1 MKARI
6 NCRDHEFAEGTM
18 FIDVVTRIR
27 ESKKDEPMIRTI
39 REKTGKDY
47 IVFILNGCIVRPEEF
62 ETLEIKEGDDIRWV
76 HPYFGG

>member
-6 NCRDHEFAEGTM
+6 NCRDQEFAEGTK
-18 FIDVVTRIR
+18 FIEVVNRIR

-47 IVFILNGCIVRPEEF
+47 IVFILNGRIVRPEDF
-62 ETLEIKEGDDIRWV
+62 ETLEIKQGDDIRWV